1 MNNVEVLV
9 EDSSAIAHQYA
20 HRRFMP
26 NPIEHHCDVRPNQK
40 LAP

>member
-1 MNNVEVLV
+1 MNNDEVLV

-26 NPIEHHCDVRPNQK
+26 NHMEHHYDGGLNQK
-40 LAP
+40 LAS